1 MLRRFIIFAP
11 HHHFSF
17 LIQAKLS
24 HVIKGAARPTG
35 LTLKFESRD
44 EWLGIRDWGLGVTC
58 DWDSLASSSRAQPR
72 DLYCTARIIVYA
84 PRENDVLVLP
94 HIR

>member
-1 MLRRFIIFAP
+1 MNPHFFTAP
-11 HHHFSF
+11 F
-17 LIQAKLS
+17 LF
-24 HVIKGAARPTG
+24 VG
-35 LTLKFESRD
+35 
-44 EWLGIRDWGLGVTC
+44 

-94 HIR
+94 HIRR